1 MKSLHTEARLDA
13 ETSERLQE
21 QSGLLLRIYQADFA
35 KDPTSPAT
43 ESSRSNMIA
52 LRHSI
57 NQIYG
62 QAAGLEVAKAANS
75 LGSTTDDFRTDELAG

>member
-1 MKSLHTEARLDA
+1 MQMEAHLDV
-13 ETSERLQE
+13 ETIERVEE
-21 QSGLLLRIYQADFA
+21 QSGLLLRMYEAEFA
-35 KDPTSPAT
+35 KDPASPAT

-62 QAAGLEVAKAANS
+62 EAAALDVANA
-75 LGSTTDDFRTDELAG
+75 LGFAPIPAPR

>member
-1 MKSLHTEARLDA
+1 MQLEAHINA
-13 ETSERLQE
+13 ETIERLEE
-21 QSGLLLRIYQADFA
+21 QSELLLRNYQAEFA
-35 KDPTSPAT
+35 KDPTSQAT

-62 QAAGLEVAKAANS
+62 ETAALEVAKAVGFAPASS
-75 LGSTTDDFRTDELAG
+75 LDE